1 MGYAKASY
9 FDSNLIPVIDIT
21 RLRDGTDPVGVAKS
35 LHKASKDIGFIYIK
49 GHGVSYETIAS
60 ARATAL
66 KFFRAPESD
75 KFSVSVSGNHRGWLG
90 PNRSKMRD
98 NAKAD
103 LKESF
108 IWGSKNMGQEALA
121 EHYVRGVNKWPV
133 FLPEMQKPAL
143 SYFNEASEVAR
154 HLLRGFAVGMGLNE
168 EFFLQNISQPLSRA
182 SYVYYPQQLESM
194 GEKQFG
200 AGPHTDFGVLTVLCQ
215 DSVGGLQ
222 VKDLNGNWV
231 YAPPI
236 DGTLIVNVGD
246 LLSRWTD
253 GSYRS
258 TPHRVINESGQER
271 LSLVLAFDPNSET
284 MIDARTIFG
293 SNHRP
298 KEKPISCGEYL
309 TWRFNKAFS

>member
-1 MGYAKASY
+1 LGYAKAKY
-9 FDSNLIPVIDIT
+9 LDSSLIPVVDIT

-49 GHGVSYETIAS
+49 GHGVSYKTITT
-60 ARATAL
+60 ARETAL
-66 KFFRAPESD
+66 KFFQAPEFD
-75 KFSVSVSGNHRGWLG
+75 KISISVSGKHRGWLG
-90 PNRSKMRD
+90 PNRSKMRG

-108 IWGSKNMGQEALA
+108 IWGSQDIGREALA
-121 EHYVRGVNKWPV
+121 DHYVRDINKWPA
-133 FLPEMQKPAL
+133 FLPEMQQPAI
-143 SYFNEASEVAR
+143 SYFNEASAVAR
-154 HLLRGFAVGMGLNE
+154 HLLRGFAIGMGLDEN
-168 EFFLQNISQPLSRA
+168 FFLKNISQPLSRA
-182 SYVYYPQQLESM
+182 SYVYYPQQSENM
-194 GEKQFG
+194 GENQFG

-246 LLSRWTD
+246 LLCRWTD
-253 GSYRS
+253 GVYRS
-258 TPHRVINESGQER
+258 TPHRVINQSGQER
-271 LSLVLAFDPNSET
+271 LSLVLAFDPNPET
-284 MIDARTIFG
+284 IIDARTIFG
-293 SNHRP
+293 SEHKS
-298 KEKPISCGEYL
+298 KERPISCGEYL